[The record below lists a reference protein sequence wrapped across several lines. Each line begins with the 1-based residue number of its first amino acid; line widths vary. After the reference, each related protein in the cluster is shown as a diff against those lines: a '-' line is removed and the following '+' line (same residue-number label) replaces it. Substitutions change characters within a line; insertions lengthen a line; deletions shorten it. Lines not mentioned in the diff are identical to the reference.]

1 MINLWEKNFIISL
14 SEKDFNKILNTKIK
28 EDIFCI
34 NIDWAKVKNIS
45 ELFECFSNIIWFPDY
60 FWNNWD
66 AFWDIMTDDY
76 FINRDIVIFLKNI
89 DNLLIDNYEDKKIF
103 LKELVYLLSVKYL
116 EKKVQI
122 FIKKDD
128 GSL

>member
-28 EDIFCI
+28 EDIFYI
-34 NIDWAKVKNIS
+34 NIDWGKVKNIS

-66 AFWDIMTDDY
+66 AFWDIITDDY

-122 FIKKDD
+122 FIKNDD
-128 GSL
+128 